1 MLGERLRIAR
11 KKAGL
16 SLRELA
22 AIMEPPV
29 TAQAISKYEANEMMP
44 SSRVLVGLGKALG
57 VSLDFLMS
65 GEVEELAGIEFRK
78 HSGASARDRARVE
91 AIVTEALEDYLAV
104 EARHRNDA
112 CTPLKISH
120 SPRACR
126 ACRTRRTT
134 PERAPRRRRRRR
146 GARARAP
153 RTSPEWSW
161 SMRLYALST

>member
-22 AIMEPPV
+22 AIMDPPV
-29 TAQAISKYEANEMMP
+29 SAQAISKYEANEMMP

-65 GEVEELAGIEFRK
+65 GEVEELEGVEFRK

-104 EARHRNDA
+104 EDILELPPAGDPFAAVRCDHVASYEEAQDLA
-112 CTPLKISH
+112 D
-120 SPRACR
+120 
-126 ACRTRRTT
+126 
-134 PERAPRRRRRRR
+134 
-146 GARARAP
+146 
-153 RTSPEWSW
+153 
-161 SMRLYALST
+161 RLRKDW